1 MSWLQLRAMV
11 FIMKMCKKCGVG
23 IADDTAVCP
32 LCSMVLT
39 GDDKCEP
46 SYPDIH
52 QKMKIIKK
60 LIQIVC
66 YVLVVVQIFLV
77 VMNYYYYNGI
87 WWSLITG
94 GAVTYLIITLI
105 YTFNRRDGHIKKIFV
120 QMIAGILL
128 LFVIDYAS
136 GANGWSLRYGM
147 PGVILLVDA
156 IIYVCMLINFY
167 SWQSYILMQI
177 FTLLLSIAYMILY
190 LTEIVENPVLPWISF
205 GVSAVLFSATVFFGG
220 KKAKSELK
228 RRFYI

>member
-1 MSWLQLRAMV
+1 MFWLQLRAMV
-11 FIMKMCKKCGVG
+11 FIMKMCKKCGVQ
-23 IADDTAVCP
+23 IADDTMVCP
-32 LCSMVLT
+32 LCDMVLT
-39 GDDKCEP
+39 GEGN
-46 SYPDIH
+46 SESLYPDIH
-52 QKMKIIKK
+52 QKMKFLKK

-87 WWSLITG
+87 RWSLITG
-94 GAVTYLIITLI
+94 GAIAYLIITLN
-105 YTFNRRDGHIKKIFV
+105 YTFNKRDGHIIKIFV
-120 QMIAGILL
+120 QMIAAILL
-128 LFVIDYAS
+128 LFLIDYAS
-136 GANGWSLRYGM
+136 GANGWSVRYGL
-147 PGVILLVDA
+147 PGVILLVDV

-177 FTLLLSIAYMILY
+177 FTLLLSVAYMILY
-190 LTEIVENPVLPWISF
+190 LIKIVENPVLPWISL